1 MLDLLAKLEAI
12 SDRFREVEKSIG
24 DPDLI
29 ANNIA
34 YRDAM
39 REYKRLEPIAEHC
52 KLFRAVWDDLAQAK
66 EWAKSDDPDYREMGS
81 EEISPLQEKLEEMV
95 LTSREMLLPRD
106 EADDRDVVLEVRAGT
121 GGDEAAIFAG
131 ELVRMYLRHV
141 ESKGWKH
148 TFVSSSEGTV
158 GGVKEAVINLSGEGV
173 YGWLKFESGV
183 HRVQRVPATE
193 SQGRVHTSAA
203 TVAILPVAEEV
214 DVELKV
220 SDLRRDTY
228 RASGAGG
235 QHVNKTESAV
245 RLTHLPTGIVVEC
258 QDGRSQHK
266 NLEHA
271 MQVMRT
277 RLFEK
282 ERQKQDDE
290 RSENRKVLVSSG
302 DRSAKIRTY
311 NFPQGRVTDHR
322 IGFTSHA
329 LPAILAGDLTEV
341 IEALHL
347 AEKAELLKNL

>member
-1 MLDLLAKLEAI
+1 MEELLAKLEAI
-12 SDRFREVEKSIG
+12 GDRFREVEKSIG

-29 ANNIA
+29 ADNNA

-39 REYKRLEPIAEHC
+39 REYRRLEPIAEHAG
-52 KLFRAVWDDLAQAK
+52 KFRAVWDDLAQAK
-66 EWAKSDDPDYREMGS
+66 EWAASEDVDYREMGR
-81 EEISPLQEKLEEMV
+81 EEIAPLQEKLEKIT
-95 LTSREMLLPRD
+95 LIAREMLLPRD

-131 ELVRMYLRHV
+131 ELVRMYLRHI

-158 GGVKEAVINLSGEGV
+158 GGVKEAIINLSGEGV

-203 TVAILPVAEEV
+203 TVAILPIAEEV

-245 RLTHLPTGIVVEC
+245 RLTHIPTGIVVEC

-271 MQVMRT
+271 MQVMRS
-277 RLFEK
+277 RLFEQ
-282 ERQKQDDE
+282 ERLKQEEE
-290 RSENRKVLVSSG
+290 RSENRKILVSSG

-329 LPAILAGDLTEV
+329 LSSILAGNLTEI